1 MDSSLIDM
9 SGRVFGSWTVIERAP
24 NRNGKTFWR
33 CQCVCGAKKEVR
45 AAKLRSG
52 HTRSC
57 GCVKARFRHTH
68 GKSRTPEYK
77 IWRGMIQRCRD
88 LKDPHYGGRGIR
100 VVFKSFQEFFA
111 EVGKRPSADHSIDR
125 WPNFDGDYAPGNVR
139 WATWSQQNAN
149 QRRRTYCPRGHP
161 LSGNNARVRSRNGS
175 TQRECRICR
184 RLFRN
189 MGEAAQRFSHKPLV
203 LLNGVPPLVPWNS
216 VPKTWPANE
225 KTAAILAQKV
235 LAKQARGRETPS
247 DLRHSPAAP

>member
-1 MDSSLIDM
+1 MEVAEYAWSS
-9 SGRVFGSWTVIERAP
+9 S
-24 NRNGKTFWR
+24 
-33 CQCVCGAKKEVR
+33 
-45 AAKLRSG
+45 RS
-52 HTRSC
+52 
-57 GCVKARFRHTH
+57 
-68 GKSRTPEYK
+68 
-77 IWRGMIQRCRD
+77 
-88 LKDPHYGGRGIR
+88 
-100 VVFKSFQEFFA
+100 KSFSLKSANGRAQII
-111 EVGKRPSADHSIDR
+111 PSTAGRILTVTMR
-125 WPNFDGDYAPGNVR
+125 LGMYAGRLGVSR
-139 WATWSQQNAN
+139 MQTSAVEHI
-149 QRRRTYCPRGHP
+149 PRGHP

-247 DLRHSPAAP
+247 DL